1 MLANILLLMQNGA
14 NAAQSADGASAGS
27 QWSFWIMMILIFVVF
42 YFFMIRPQTK
52 KQKEVNEFRKA
63 LKKGDKV
70 LTVGGIYGTIA
81 EVKETTVLLDVSNGV
96 LIKVDKSGLVK
107 DPSDVAAQTK

>member
-1 MLANILLLMQNGA
+1 MASQGGAEGAQGANGFAGMLPLLLV
-14 NAAQSADGASAGS
+14 
-27 QWSFWIMMILIFVVF
+27 LVVL
-42 YFFMIRPQTK
+42 YIFMIRPQTK

-96 LIKVDKSGLVK
+96 LIKVDKAGLVK